1 MSVLR
6 TWSRS
11 HGAVR
16 LCRDSVGVLLRL
28 RKTAAMN
35 FDSRFRLWRRRKWDR
50 VDATLVGARFV
61 ARKLRSGG
69 SSGSY
74 EIREYMVDV
83 PGQNGEPPARLTFEE
98 KSFRVRDYPERGDIV
113 PVIVNAERT
122 KTMFDL
128 SDERIDEHGWVQ
140 ASVQR
145 SKKEG
150 DERFEAR
157 RKGASPAPRAPG
169 SDDEADD

>member
-1 MSVLR
+1 
-6 TWSRS
+6 
-11 HGAVR
+11 
-16 LCRDSVGVLLRL
+16 
-28 RKTAAMN
+28 MN
-35 FDSRFRLWRRRKWDR
+35 FDSRFRLWLRRKWDR
-50 VDATLVGARFV
+50 VDATLVDARFV

-83 PGQNGEPPARLTFEE
+83 PGQNGEPLTRLTFEE
-98 KSFRVRDYPERGDIV
+98 KSFRVRGYPERGDIV

-140 ASVQR
+140 ASGQR

-157 RKGASPAPRAPG
+157 RKGPSPAPTAPG
-169 SDDEADD
+169 NDDEADD